1 MPVKAKILI
10 AEEDENLQE
19 VLRGLFRSLN
29 HRVKASGDAAELCNL
44 LEAEGWDAFFCDARL
59 WESTRVKHDLLQLAL
74 GRQPRVPVVMT
85 AHYTEID
92 LARGAVERGAFAWL
106 PKPLKATDA
115 LRVLERILCEASA
128 LSSETNVAESPEIV
142 SGTDRADQAMPAP
155 EHHFG
160 VLIGEHE
167 RMQEL
172 YTQIEKVSATT
183 VTVLLRGDSGTGKE
197 LVAQAI
203 HNSSARSD
211 KPFVAVNCAA
221 LPEQLL
227 ESELFGHIK
236 GAFTGAVRNKDGLFV
251 AAQGGTLFLDEIGSI
266 PVQMQLTLLR
276 ALQEREIRPV
286 GGVSMIPVD
295 VRVIAATNEDL
306 EERLRSGLFREDLFY
321 RLSVFP
327 ITLPRLAERRS
338 DVLLLAQ
345 HFLGEW
351 SQKDGRAPASLT
363 DDAVDALSKYSW
375 PGNVRELQ
383 NALRRA
389 YTLVA
394 GENQP
399 ISLRELPD
407 EIRRATASRPQEG
420 KEPSGIPSFPP
431 RSAGMTL
438 KAYLRACER
447 QYVQAVLDEC
457 QGDKD
462 AAAKKLGISLA
473 TFYRKYGGQ

>member
-29 HRVKASGDAAELCNL
+29 HRVKASSDAAEICSL
-44 LEAEGWDAFFCDARL
+44 LEREGWDAFFCDTRL
-59 WESTRVKHDLLQLAL
+59 WDSSRCEHDLLQLAL
-74 GRQPRVPVVMT
+74 SRQPRVPVVMT
-85 AHYTEID
+85 AHYTEIV
-92 LARGAVERGAFAWL
+92 LAQSAMSRGAFAWL
-106 PKPLKATDA
+106 PKPLKAMDA
-115 LRVLERILCEASA
+115 LHVLERILCEAPSPA
-128 LSSETNVAESPEIV
+128 AEAVAADFPDAV
-142 SGTDRADQAMPAP
+142 KGTGSTDQAMPAV
-155 EHHFG
+155 ERHFE

-172 YTQIEKVSATT
+172 YTQIEKVTATA

-197 LVAQAI
+197 LAAQAI

-227 ESELFGHIK
+227 ESELFGHVK

-327 ITLPRLAERRS
+327 ITLPRLAERRT

-351 SQKDGRAPASLT
+351 SQSDGIAPARLT
-363 DDAVDALSKYSW
+363 DDAADALSKYSW

-394 GENQP
+394 GENRP

-407 EIRRATASRPQEG
+407 EIRRAAMNRPQDS
-420 KEPSGIPSFPP
+420 KEQGGVPIPA

-447 QYVQAVLDEC
+447 QFVQVVLDEC

-462 AAAKKLGISLA
+462 AAAKKLGVSLA

>member
-1 MPVKAKILI
+1 MSVKAKILI
-10 AEEDENLQE
+10 AEEDENLQG

-29 HRVKASGDAAELCNL
+29 HRVKTSGDLDEIRSL
-44 LEAEGWDAFFCDARL
+44 LENEAWDAFFCDARL
-59 WESTRVKHDLLQLAL
+59 WERTRSDYDLLQLAL
-74 GRQPRVPVVMT
+74 RKQPSLPVVMT
-85 AHYTEID
+85 ARYTEI
-92 LARGAVERGAFAWL
+92 AQAQSATQAGAYAWL
-106 PKPLKATDA
+106 PKPLKAVDA
-115 LRVLERILCEASA
+115 LRILERILSNTTTSLAATE
-128 LSSETNVAESPEIV
+128 N
-142 SGTDRADQAMPAP
+142 DRADKA
-155 EHHFG
+155 HHAIAEQDTSAVERHFN
-160 VLIGEHE
+160 VLVGEHE

-172 YTQIEKVSATT
+172 YKQIEKVAVTT

-203 HNSSARSD
+203 HNSSGRAD

-227 ESELFGHIK
+227 ESELFGHVK
-236 GAFTGAVRNKDGLFV
+236 GAFTGALRNKDGLFV

-266 PVQMQLTLLR
+266 PVQMQLALLR

-286 GGVSMIPVD
+286 GSLNMTPID

-306 EERLRSGLFREDLFY
+306 EQRLRSGAFREDLFY
-321 RLSVFP
+321 RLNVFP
-327 ITLPRLAERRS
+327 IYLPPLSERRS
-338 DVLLLAQ
+338 DVPILVRYFLRKWAQ
-345 HFLGEW
+345 
-351 SQKDGRAPASLT
+351 D
-363 DDAVDALSKYSW
+363 DDAATASITEDAAAALSAYAW

-394 GENQP
+394 GEDRP
-399 ISLRELPD
+399 ISLLELPD
-407 EIRRATASRPQEG
+407 ELQRNTQEQQQNPAEQG
-420 KEPSGIPSFPP
+420 AVPIPA

-447 QYVQAVLDEC
+447 QFVQIVLDEC
-457 QGDKD
+457 QGDKE

-473 TFYRKYGGQ
+473 TFYRKYGGQG

>member
-29 HRVKASGDAAELCNL
+29 HRVKASGDAAEIASL
-44 LEAEGWDAFFCDARL
+44 LEHESWDAFFCDTRL
-59 WESTRVKHDLLQLAL
+59 WESTRAEHDLLQLAL

-85 AHYTEID
+85 AHYTEIA
-92 LARGAVERGAFAWL
+92 LAQGAMSRGALAWL
-106 PKPLKATDA
+106 PKPLKAMDA
-115 LRVLERILCEASA
+115 LHVLERILCEAPA
-128 LSSETNVAESPEIV
+128 PSSEAATTELPESATG
-142 SGTDRADQAMPAP
+142 SGGADQAMPSA
-155 EHHFG
+155 ERHFG

-172 YTQIEKVSATT
+172 YTQIEKVSATA

-203 HNSSARSD
+203 HNSSVRSD

-327 ITLPRLAERRS
+327 ITLPRLAERRT

-351 SQKDGRAPASLT
+351 AQSDGVAMAPMT
-363 DDAVDALSKYSW
+363 DDAAEALSKYSW

-394 GENQP
+394 GENRP

-407 EIRRATASRPQEG
+407 EIRRAAVSRPQDS
-420 KEPSGIPSFPP
+420 KEQSGVPFPA

-447 QYVQAVLDEC
+447 QFVQVVLNEC

-462 AAAKKLGISLA
+462 AAAQKLGVSLA